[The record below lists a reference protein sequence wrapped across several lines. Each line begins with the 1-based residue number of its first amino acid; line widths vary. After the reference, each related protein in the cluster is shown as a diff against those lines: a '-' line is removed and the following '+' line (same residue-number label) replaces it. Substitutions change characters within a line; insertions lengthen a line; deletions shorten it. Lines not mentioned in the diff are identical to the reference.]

1 MYEDYARIRDSKGYS
16 DYAVSKGTGIS
27 AGTLSDWKKGRYNLK
42 ADKLVKIAEF
52 LDVSVDSLMGV
63 QTNVHPN
70 GYYIN
75 ESTAKMAQELF
86 DNPEMR
92 VLFDAARDS
101 RPEDLRMAADMLL
114 RFKETN
120 RDE

>member
-27 AGTLSDWKKGRYNLK
+27 AGTLSDWKRGRYNLK

-63 QTNVHPN
+63 QTNVQQN
-70 GYYIN
+70 GYYFN

-92 VLFDAARDS
+92 ILFDAARDS

>member
-27 AGTLSDWKKGRYNLK
+27 AGTLSDWKRGRYNLK

-63 QTNVHPN
+63 QTNVQQS

-75 ESTAKMAQELF
+75 KSTAKMAQELF